1 MRLEIRPLI
10 LLDFV
15 AWLLE
20 LKNNSLLKEEGVI
33 NNIVDVVIVKQHC
46 IMPTSKRWFF
56 LKIIQVTMTH
66 APFDAM

>member
-56 LKIIQVTMTH
+56 
-66 APFDAM
+66 